1 MNPKY
6 SFALSFLTLAC
17 FVGLLISTPSCK
29 KDKSGP
35 TPIKSDTIYF
45 VIEGVE
51 VSNGMVTSLGYNA
64 VKLQGDFKKLQA
76 SSFKIIDYGYVI
88 SSSMNSPTIGNNEGT
103 SSEGERTGVG
113 IFDSELTGLIE
124 NTTYYARIYLKRQII
139 ATGKIEYGYHPHA
152 ISFKTKPGSS
162 PNLNNLETKNITKKS
177 FQVNAIIQDEN
188 LLAISQYGHIW
199 SKTNP
204 NLNLSSYDNK
214 TSFGSLQSV
223 FTHQFSSDID
233 NLTANT
239 TYYVRAYATN
249 RFGTGYSPVINV
261 HTTQASPTVSAD
273 FNFTPNSNIELGTV
287 VKFNNFSSTNATNF
301 YWSFGD
307 ETFSQEKNPQKIYT
321 KAGQFEVMLIASD
334 AARLSQDTII
344 KNLHVID
351 VNFAFYP
358 LDNIVADVTTVVF
371 SSPYDGSSSR
381 WNFGEGEQTSNQQ
394 ALNYIFTKEGEKQVS
409 LTKVGLNGQ
418 VSKTKIIKV
427 WATPPC
433 HNRELSSNHSSDKIL
448 YINNN
453 GLLKTGAI
461 KVNHN
466 YNGCAYIYLY
476 HPTDWLSGNYQPFN
490 NQYFEVCTG
499 TSSNFGLG
507 TANNLLFIGMD
518 WGIKIK
524 FTNGVESCIRTL
536 RDVATYSNNQFT
548 VLSSK
553 IFEGQ

>member
-1 MNPKY
+1 MKSIY
-6 SFALSFLTLAC
+6 SFALSFLALAC
-17 FVGLLISTPSCK
+17 IMCLLIATPSCK
-29 KDKSGP
+29 KDKSDP
-35 TPIKSDTIYF
+35 TSVKSDTIYF

-51 VSNGMVTSLGYNA
+51 VSNGMVLSLGYNT

-76 SSFKIIDYGYVI
+76 SSFKIIDYGYVV
-88 SSSMNSPTIGNNEGT
+88 SSTTNKPTIGTNERV
-103 SSEGERTGVG
+103 SMEGERTGVG
-113 IFDSELTGLIE
+113 IFDSELTGLVE

-139 ATGKIEYGYHPHA
+139 ATGKIEYGYHPYA
-152 ISFKTKPGSS
+152 ISFKTKPGSP
-162 PNLNNLETKNITKKS
+162 PNLNNLEAKNITKNS

-204 NLNLSSYDNK
+204 NLNLSSHDNK
-214 TSFGSLQSV
+214 TSFGALQSV
-223 FTHQFSSDID
+223 FTHQFSSDIS
-233 NLTANT
+233 NLAANT

-249 RFGTGYSPVINV
+249 RFGTGYSPVISV
-261 HTTQASPTVSAD
+261 LTTQAPPPVIAD
-273 FNFTPNSNIELGTV
+273 FNFTPNSNIELGTAI
-287 VKFNNFSSTNATNF
+287 KFNNFSSANAINF

-321 KAGQFEVMLIASD
+321 KAGQYGVVLIASD
-334 AARLSQDTII
+334 AARLSHDTMV
-344 KNLHVID
+344 KTLQVLNA
-351 VNFAFYP
+351 NFGFYP
-358 LDNIVADVTTVVF
+358 VDNIVADVTSVAF
-371 SSPYDGSSSR
+371 SSPGDGSNSR
-381 WNFGEGEQTSNQQ
+381 WSFGEGEQTSNEH
-394 ALNYIFTKEGEKQVS
+394 AVNYTFTREGNKLVT
-409 LTKVGLNGQ
+409 LTKVGAGGQ
-418 VSKTKIIKV
+418 VSNTKAIKV

-433 HNRELSSNHSSDKIL
+433 HNRDFPSNHSIEKIQ

-461 KVNHN
+461 RVNHN

-476 HPTDWLSGNYQPFN
+476 HPTSWLSGSYQPFN
-490 NQYFEVCTG
+490 NQHFEVCTG
-499 TSSNFGLG
+499 TSNNFGLG
-507 TANNLLFIGMD
+507 AANNFLFVGMD